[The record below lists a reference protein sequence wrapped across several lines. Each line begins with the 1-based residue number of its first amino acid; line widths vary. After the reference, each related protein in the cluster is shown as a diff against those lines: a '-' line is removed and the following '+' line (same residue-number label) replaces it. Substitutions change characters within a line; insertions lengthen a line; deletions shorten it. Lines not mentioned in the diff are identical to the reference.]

1 MTHTDKEPRRDI
13 DIDAANEVF
22 SLRDTEFIPNKR
34 EVCREQPIKEKYEIC
49 QKFAKNSTVRS
60 FLFTGSQNHN
70 PLLRRQAL
78 SFGVIRVR
86 EIVAQSLHILSHY
99 VMCFA

>member
-1 MTHTDKEPRRDI
+1 MDKEPRRDI

-34 EVCREQPIKEKYEIC
+34 EVCREQPIRGKIWDPSETYKELHSSQI
-49 QKFAKNSTVRS
+49 
-60 FLFTGSQNHN
+60 LFTGLQNHN

-78 SFGVIRVR
+78 SFGVIRIR
-86 EIVAQSLHILSHY
+86 EIVAQNLHILSHY